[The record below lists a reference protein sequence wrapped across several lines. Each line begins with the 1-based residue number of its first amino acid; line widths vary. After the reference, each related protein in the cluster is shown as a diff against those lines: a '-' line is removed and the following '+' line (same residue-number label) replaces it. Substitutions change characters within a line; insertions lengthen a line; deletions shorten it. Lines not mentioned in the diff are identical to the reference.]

1 MACEIL
7 YRVCYG
13 TSAIQEH
20 PKLKKLASGLSIRPA
35 ILHNYCRHKV
45 LDADYPA
52 IIPQQ
57 GHTVRGTY
65 VTGLTD
71 SDIARLD
78 IFEGSEYERKNVK
91 VILLEDGQE
100 KGETKEAQS
109 YIWSSSVD
117 RLEKKEWDYEEFRKT
132 KMHRWAD
139 TSDEFEGKCTTA
151 DIPCTVSVCH

>member
-1 MACEIL
+1 MAREIL

-13 TSAIQEH
+13 TSSIQEH

-71 SDIARLD
+71 SDIAHLD

-91 VILLEDGQE
+91 VVLLEDGQE
-100 KGETKEAQS
+100 KGEAKEAQS
-109 YIWSSSVD
+109 YIWSSGVD

-139 TSDEFEGKCTTA
+139 TSDEFEGMYRC
-151 DIPCTVSVCH
+151 IVGVCH